1 MGYFSGKSL
10 GNENE
15 RVEIAPSSFMLNGG
29 MAPEEHR
36 TAMDGLEQRSV
47 GTQQQEEMAKSYE
60 PLRPI
65 GQ

>member
-1 MGYFSGKSL
+1 
-10 GNENE
+10 
-15 RVEIAPSSFMLNGG
+15 MLNGG

-60 PLRPI
+60 PLRPT